1 MNNGFRVVALVA
13 IAVFAF
19 TAITAVPIL
28 ALVDAETPVAALF
41 NTVRV
46 CVPLPDNADVPLRIA
61 PPVDVRS
68 PRPPPL
74 SQRS

>member
-1 MNNGFRVVALVA
+1 MNKGFRVVALVA

-19 TAITAVPIL
+19 TAITAVPIF
-28 ALVDAETPVAALF
+28 AIVDAETPVAALF

-46 CVPLPDNADVPLRIA
+46 CVPVPDDVGVPVRIA
-61 PPVDVRS
+61 PAVDVQS